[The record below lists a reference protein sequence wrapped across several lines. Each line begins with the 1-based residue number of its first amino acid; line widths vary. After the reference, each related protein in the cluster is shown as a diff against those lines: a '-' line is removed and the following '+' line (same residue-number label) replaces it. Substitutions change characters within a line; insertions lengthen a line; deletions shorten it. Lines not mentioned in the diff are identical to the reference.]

1 MCLLSAFQQGTWLVP
16 RVPDVLCGTHL
27 PASGR
32 SSGSECSNITFYHHE
47 PAVAMGLAFSTKGH
61 LSWLDLALATKS
73 RALWVPCDW
82 GQVSYGVEKPA
93 TPDLKLVTGVQPLAL
108 SHLGDC
114 EVGKQKRAFGD
125 ITIPKALSPLHKS
138 PLSLSPRPGSSLFS
152 VMLSFLS

>member
-1 MCLLSAFQQGTWLVP
+1 
-16 RVPDVLCGTHL
+16 
-27 PASGR
+27 
-32 SSGSECSNITFYHHE
+32 
-47 PAVAMGLAFSTKGH
+47 MGLAFSTKGH
-61 LSWLDLALATKS
+61 LSWLDLALAKS

-82 GQVSYGVEKPA
+82 GQVSYGVEKPV

-125 ITIPKALSPLHKS
+125 ITVPKALSPLGTATLQVCGHM
-138 PLSLSPRPGSSLFS
+138 SPRPGSSLFS